1 MSRSSRVRRYRCQDC
16 KETFWG
22 ALYAP
27 LCPSCDALTPQERAE
42 RIRARVSE
50 RARARKEKARA
61 IREGRKRA
69 REEKTRALE
78 EKRARARQK
87 EEESRAREE
96 RRTRKYVEG
105 RQNLLARHYCP
116 NCREWFWAEI
126 GVPICPWCAQS
137 EGIDPEQ
144 EWEEIE
150 LDLPNHPDYA
160 DRYVRT
166 QIRAMARETHDAE
179 REMVI
184 PKLPLIDS
192 KGCRERLFRG
202 WPRDRAFLD
211 AFES

>member
-1 MSRSSRVRRYRCQDC
+1 LKHLLPRPASISDGEIPQRCTEAKSHKNVRI
-16 KETFWG
+16 
-22 ALYAP
+22 
-27 LCPSCDALTPQERAE
+27 
-42 RIRARVSE
+42 IRLS
-50 RARARKEKARA
+50 
-61 IREGRKRA
+61 
-69 REEKTRALE
+69 
-78 EKRARARQK
+78 ARQG
-87 EEESRAREE
+87 EGAYLDGSRQSRWDQDTFDHAESS
-96 RRTRKYVEG
+96 K
-105 RQNLLARHYCP
+105 
-116 NCREWFWAEI
+116 
-126 GVPICPWCAQS
+126 S